1 MFFFQSFYDFFFC
14 YLVFVCISERN
25 STYIIAHFDEW
36 YYNCDK
42 CINILYG
49 LLDIF
54 INELAKQ
61 IHVLNR
67 GVVVGEKNVS
77 ILVYADDIVLVAQ
90 TETIP
95 YSARIDFS
103 RQNLT
108 FVDVRF

>member
-1 MFFFQSFYDFFFC
+1 MIFFC
-14 YLVFVCISERN
+14 YFVFVCISERN
-25 STYIIAHFDEW
+25 ATYIIAHFDEW
-36 YYNCDK
+36 YYNCYK

-54 INELAKQ
+54 INELAEQ
-61 IHVLNR
+61 INRLNR

-77 ILVYADDIVLVAQ
+77 ILMYVDDIFLVAQ

-103 RQNLT
+103 HQNLT
-108 FVDVRF
+108 SVDVRF